1 MKRIN
6 KIISVLCFGLVLAGC
21 TKSSNI
27 DTFANISNTNEKY
40 TLGKE
45 SLTAG
50 QLYSYMRENNDSQIS
65 KILANSIMKKA
76 LFSGEDSQDY
86 IDLYKKY
93 LNDYFKTTFVDS
105 DSYKYNYEFNEQ
117 LLVKYL
123 KSESYNITCDSLT
136 QGLDSTYFS
145 CDYSDYISREV
156 DYDIYM
162 KMLKIKYIL
171 EEKPTLID
179 KNNARKI
186 SYFSESK
193 SSDFTTRSK
202 FEKYIS
208 DIKKNYDDE
217 NKDVLASMTEIADSY
232 KLSDLEKI
240 TTEYE
245 KLSTYDD
252 NSSFTNLKKY
262 TTCGNKKCTIVEG
275 KTYQEKLIQDKEYLT
290 TEIIIKDNTS
300 SLFESARN
308 ALFSNN
314 VNDYLYE
321 VGNKKFLVS
330 PSFDKNTEI
339 GLNDL
344 VVYDGSDKYYLVTVE
359 IINSNSST
367 FEDKSAVAEMLIDSV
382 TDSTILNLYFK
393 DIDLDIYDKQIRE
406 YFIKTYGDY
415 TK

>member
-1 MKRIN
+1 MKKIN
-6 KIISVLCFGLVLAGC
+6 KIISVLCFGLILAGC

-27 DTFANISNTNEKY
+27 DTFADISNTNEKY

-93 LNDYFKTTFVDS
+93 LNDYFKTTFVES
-105 DSYKYNYEFNEQ
+105 DSYKYNYEFNEE

-145 CDYSDYISREV
+145 CDYSDYISKEV

-171 EEKPTLID
+171 EEKGTLID
-179 KNNARKI
+179 KSKARKI
-186 SYFSESK
+186 TYFSESK
-193 SSDFTTRSK
+193 NSDYTTRSK

-217 NKDVLASMTEIADSY
+217 NKDVLTSMTEIADSY
-232 KLSDLEKI
+232 KLSDLENVA
-240 TTEYE
+240 TEYE

-252 NSSFTNLKKY
+252 NSSFTNLQKY

-275 KTYQEKLIQDKEYLT
+275 KAYQEKLIQDKKYLT
-290 TEIIIKDNTS
+290 TEIITKDNSS
-300 SLFESARN
+300 SLFETARN
-308 ALFSNN
+308 VLFSNN

-339 GLNDL
+339 ELNDL
-344 VVYDGSDKYYLVTVE
+344 VVYDGSDKYYLVAVE
-359 IINSNSST
+359 IIDSNSST
-367 FEDKSAVAEMLIDSV
+367 FEDKSAVAERLIDSV
-382 TDSTILNLYFK
+382 SDSTILNLYFK
-393 DIDLDIYDKQIRE
+393 DVDLEIYDKQIRE